1 MIMLRTTLRTVQN
14 RDMMRAKQVNLQPSQ
29 VAYIIE
35 EKKKKKSKKGLT
47 GEFLKFGF
55 PQFMLIWWP
64 WPPWRQ

>member
-35 EKKKKKSKKGLT
+35 KKKKKKKVR
-47 GEFLKFGF
+47 KD
-55 PQFMLIWWP
+55 
-64 WPPWRQ
+64 

>member
-35 EKKKKKSKKGLT
+35 KKKKKKK
-47 GEFLKFGF
+47 KV
-55 PQFMLIWWP
+55 
-64 WPPWRQ
+64 RKD